1 MKQKNTIGYRIGW
14 LLGICAATVIIAGVY
29 TAPGSAQD
37 FSSGYTSR
45 SPVSA
50 GMAVSLVPEQD
61 KVVEPT
67 HRENLDDVLG
77 VVVSGSESLFTVT
90 SEQSNVQV
98 VTSGVTKML
107 VTDTNDT
114 IRSGDY
120 ITASNVEGIGMRA
133 DDDHGKV
140 IARARKDFAEADT
153 RTVEVEEEEPR
164 TVSVA
169 RIPVAIQ
176 IGGNPE
182 AKVTDSPLP
191 GFLQGTANMLAGQP
205 VSPARIVISLVIV
218 AGGLVGSMVLLYGAV
233 SSTIISIGRNPL
245 SNKSIY
251 AGLFRMVLIALMI
264 VLISLVL
271 GYGVITI

>member
-14 LLGICAATVIIAGVY
+14 LLGVCAAAVIIVGVY
-29 TAPGSAQD
+29 TVPGSAQD
-37 FSSGYTSR
+37 FSSGYTSE

-50 GMAVSLVPEQD
+50 GMAVSLVSEEN

-67 HRENLDDVLG
+67 HRENIDDVLG

-90 SEQSNVQV
+90 SEESNVQV
-98 VTSGVTKML
+98 VTSGVAKML
-107 VTDTNDT
+107 VTDTNGA
-114 IRSGDY
+114 IQRGDY
-120 ITASNVEGIGMRA
+120 ITASSVEGIGMKA

-140 IARARKDFAEADT
+140 IARAREDFAEVDT
-153 RTVEVEEEEPR
+153 RTVEVEEEPR

-191 GFLQGTANMLAGQP
+191 GFLQGTANTLAGQP
-205 VSPARIVISLVIV
+205 VSPARIIISLVIV